1 MEAKNTPSRKSFIPE
16 GSDLETKIQELLK
29 DYQGHHAFRN
39 ASEGVAAI
47 LKMLDEDVD
56 GGEWRL
62 ATKALK
68 ELRHA
73 FRVFS
78 KYRDSRKVTV
88 FGSARSKPD
97 SEEYIAAKE
106 FGRKIAAMGYKVI
119 TGAGPGVMQAAN
131 EGAGKEASFGLNV
144 DIPWE
149 QKANPVMDG
158 DEKLIN
164 FHYFFTRKLTFIK
177 ESDALVLF
185 PGGYGTQDE
194 AFETLVLIHAG
205 KSSIKPIIMIDQ
217 PDNNYWTKW
226 LRFMQSSQLQKG
238 YINKEDLYLWT
249 ITYDVNEAVR
259 IINDF
264 YRNFHSMRWVKDRML
279 FRINRVL
286 TESEMAELNRDFK
299 EIILKEEIVQSQ
311 ALEQEREENGEIPNE
326 SLNRLL
332 FYFDKTS
339 FGRLRQMI
347 DRINSFR

>member
-1 MEAKNTPSRKSFIPE
+1 M
-16 GSDLETKIQELLK
+16 ETKINDLLK
-29 DYQGHHAFRN
+29 GYEGHHAHHN

-47 LKMLDEDVD
+47 LKMLEEDVD

-68 ELRHA
+68 EMRHA
-73 FRVFS
+73 FRVFA
-78 KYRDSRKVTV
+78 KHRDTRKVTV

-106 FGRKIAAMGYKVI
+106 FGAKIASLGYKVI

-131 EGAGKEASFGLNV
+131 EGAGRDNSFGLNV

-149 QKANPVMDG
+149 QKANPVIDG
-158 DEKLIN
+158 DDKLIN

-205 KSSIKPIIMIDQ
+205 KSSIKPIVMIDQ
-217 PDNNYWTKW
+217 PENNYWTKW
-226 LRFMQSSQLQKG
+226 LRFMQSSQLQNG

-264 YRNFHSMRWVKDRML
+264 YRNYHSMRWVGERMV
-279 FRINRVL
+279 FRINRKL
-286 TESEMAELNRDFK
+286 SDAEMEELNRDFK
-299 EIILKEEIVQSQ
+299 DILLSGEVVQSP
-311 ALEQEREENGEIPNE
+311 ALEEEREEDGLIPNE
-326 SLNRLL
+326 SLNRLI
-332 FYFDKTS
+332 FCFDKTS
-339 FGRLRQMI
+339 YGRLRQMI